1 MEFNSIEEMVTYI
14 KSQSASVNAML
25 ADDMVDIAKKNTKE
39 EQYKY
44 TPETYERTGKLID
57 SIKPTKVTDDSIEVE
72 WTNPGWLSYD
82 KKKYIYATGA
92 LEEGTTY
99 GVGGYR
105 PATNFVE
112 ETYDELEDKIP
123 NDYKKAMKSRN
134 IPIE

>member
-1 MEFNSIEEMVTYI
+1 MEFNSIEEMVRYI
-14 KSQSASVNAML
+14 ESQSVSANATL
-25 ADDMVDIAKKNTKE
+25 ADNMVDIAKENTKE

-44 TPETYERTGKLID
+44 TPETYKRTGKLID
-57 SIKPTKVTDDSIEVE
+57 SIKATKITKDNIEIE

-92 LEEGTTY
+92 LENGTTY

-112 ETYDELEDKIP
+112 ETYNELEDKIP
-123 NDYKKAMKSRN
+123 IDYKKAMKSRG